1 MVNATQDTNSAA
13 ALFAS
18 LNAGSSSVAKATTAS
33 DTQDRFL
40 KLLVTQMKN
49 QDPLNPMDN
58 AQVTSQMAQLST
70 VSGIDK
76 LNATL
81 QALSDS
87 MVGNQSLQAASM
99 IGHGV
104 LVDGKG
110 VELYDGTGYGGFEL
124 AQPVDRAK
132 VSIYNQAGALVRG
145 IDLGAQP
152 AGIAKWAWDGKDS
165 AGNAVADGSYTFAV
179 DATQGG
185 KSVAATTLQ
194 FGMVGSVTQGKQGI
208 ALSVGNLDGIALS
221 QVRQIL

>member
-18 LNAGSSSVAKATTAS
+18 LSAGSSATKTSTAAE
-33 DTQDRFL
+33 TQDRFL

-70 VSGIDK
+70 VTGIDK

-104 LVDGKG
+104 LVDGAG
-110 VELYDGTGYGGFEL
+110 VDLSGGMGFGGIELT
-124 AQPVDRAK
+124 QPVDRAK
-132 VSIYNQAGALVRG
+132 VSIYDKAGALVRS

-152 AGIAKWAWDGKDS
+152 AGITKWAWDGKDS
-165 AGNAVADGSYTFAV
+165 AGNAVADGGYTFAV

-185 KSVAATTLQ
+185 ASVAATALQ
-194 FGMVGSVTQGKQGI
+194 FGMVSSVTQGKQGV
-208 ALSVGNLDGIALS
+208 ALSVGNLEGITLS